1 MKNHL
6 QALVAAGA
14 LALSGVVLADDDM
27 PQHYEGKKAETLEEA
42 VKNLSEYNDKL
53 QKLVSQD
60 DLSAAEMEEVHKLTY
75 TLENALNKIN
85 SDLFKLTKTLEDVH
99 LASERRDAETVK
111 EQGRSYLQTS
121 RTVVE

>member
-6 QALVAAGA
+6 QALAVAGA
-14 LALSGVVLADDDM
+14 LAVCSAALAGDEM

-53 QKLVSQD
+53 EKLVGQD
-60 DLSAAEMEEVHKLTY
+60 DLTAAEMEEVHKLTY
-75 TLENALNKIN
+75 TLENALNRIN

-111 EQGRSYLQTS
+111 NQGRSYLDTS